1 MVINLNQLAEEIK
14 ETEEMFELFLDN
26 RYLEE
31 RESFYSPIKF
41 KLKTILVKRKKIK
54 NRRYNLKRK
63 YRSNSLN
70 PLFGLPNEEIAKILS
85 LIIES

>member
-1 MVINLNQLAEEIK
+1 MIINLNQLAEEIK
-14 ETEEMFELFLDN
+14 EMFELFLDN

-54 NRRYNLKRK
+54 NKRYNLKRK